1 MNNNFQQV
9 TDFLNYE
16 STIKNASND
25 TIVGYRTD
33 LNLFCNFILQYKKQ
47 SKLTNELINN
57 IKLSDLYAFMSY
69 VEKQRGNGSYS
80 KARKVASLKAFFN
93 YLHGKARVI
102 ENNPAKDLETPK
114 LNKRQPVYLTL
125 DESKHLLSSMDKEY
139 KYYNRDYCMVTMFL
153 NCGMRVSELCNIN
166 ISKIKGDTLTIVG
179 KGDKERTV
187 YLTDSCLDALAKCLQ
202 DRKSYKIA
210 EGNKDALF
218 ISSKGTRINKR
229 SVERIVK
236 KYTEQAGLTNANYT
250 PHKLRHTFATTMY
263 KHGKVDIRSLQAL
276 LGHKNIST
284 TQIYTHV
291 DDEDLRK
298 AVKSNPLANICL

>member
-1 MNNNFQQV
+1 MKNNFQQV

-16 STIKNASND
+16 STILGASNN
-25 TIVGYRTD
+25 TIIGYRTD
-33 LNLFCNFILQYKKQ
+33 LNLFCNFILQYKNK

-57 IKLSDLYAFMSY
+57 IRLSDLYAFMSY
-69 VEKQRGNGSYS
+69 VEKQRGNRSHS

-93 YLHGKARVI
+93 YLYGKAKVI
-102 ENNPAKDLETPK
+102 EQNPAIELETPK

-166 ISKIKGDTLTIVG
+166 ISKIKGDILTIVG

-187 YLTDSCLDALAKCLQ
+187 YLTDSCLDALAKYLEN
-202 DRKSYKIA
+202 RKSYKITDD
-210 EGNKDALF
+210 NKDALF

-236 KYTEQAGLTNANYT
+236 KYTEQAGLTSANYT

-298 AVKSNPLANICL
+298 AVKSNPLANISL